1 MKYPKMLTQSPP
13 MMHITPSIFN
23 VVQNIII
30 TFDREIERRLIMKC
44 APMYI
49 DLLQNIAIESFI
61 LIQEKEILVCIERIN
76 RTFSIEKITEL
87 VNFE

>member
-49 DLLQNIAIESFI
+49 DL
-61 LIQEKEILVCIERIN
+61 
-76 RTFSIEKITEL
+76 
-87 VNFE
+87 